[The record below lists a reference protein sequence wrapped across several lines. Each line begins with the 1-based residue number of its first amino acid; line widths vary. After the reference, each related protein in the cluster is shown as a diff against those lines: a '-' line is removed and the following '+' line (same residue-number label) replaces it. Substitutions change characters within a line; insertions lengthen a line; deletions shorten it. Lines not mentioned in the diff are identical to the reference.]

1 MKKVA
6 VLGSSG
12 QIGSHLVHYLREKD
26 YEVTGY
32 DLVSS
37 DTTDVCGN
45 LKSLPTFSCS
55 EASKV
60 DFVYF
65 LAFDVGGSRYLKQYQ
80 YTADFMHNNMAL
92 MSNVFSALKSVGTPF
107 IFTSSQMA
115 NMSFSPYGILK
126 RIGELITASMGGLV
140 VKFWNVYGIEHDLE
154 KAHVIT
160 DFILMSLKNKKIKM
174 MTNGAESREFL
185 HADDCSIGLEVIMNN
200 HTKFKLQNKELH
212 LTTGKETKIIE
223 IAKIIQRIAKK
234 DDLNINIFKGKKKDT
249 VQRNRKNKYNQ
260 YLSKFWEPKVN
271 IEVGIREIYKY
282 YKYNLNKIK

>member
-1 MKKVA
+1 MKKNIL

-12 QIGSHLVHYLREKD
+12 QIGYHFCHYLEKKKYNVLKFD
-26 YEVTGY
+26 ILDGKKY
-32 DLVSS
+32 DLRINNNIRLIKLLKKSS
-37 DTTDVCGN
+37 YI
-45 LKSLPTFSCS
+45 F
-55 EASKV
+55 
-60 DFVYF
+60 F
-65 LAFDVGGSRYLKQYQ
+65 LAFDVGGSRYLKKYQ
-80 YTADFMHNNMAL
+80 NSSRFILNN
-92 MSNVFSALKSVGTPF
+92 LKIMNNTFELLSKYKKPF
-107 IFTSSQMA
+107 LFASSQMS
-115 NMSFSPYGILK
+115 NMTYSNYGLLK
-126 RIGELITASMGGLV
+126 LIGEKISSSLNGNN
-140 VKFWNVYGIEHDLE
+140 VKFWNVYGIEKDLS
-154 KAHVIT
+154 KSHVIT

>member
-1 MKKVA
+1 MKKNIL

-12 QIGSHLVHYLREKD
+12 QIGHHFCHYLEKKKYNVLKFD
-26 YEVTGY
+26 ILDGKKY
-32 DLVSS
+32 DLRINNNIKLIKLLKKSS
-37 DTTDVCGN
+37 YI
-45 LKSLPTFSCS
+45 F
-55 EASKV
+55 
-60 DFVYF
+60 F
-65 LAFDVGGSRYLKQYQ
+65 LAFDVGGSRYLKKYQ
-80 YTADFMHNNMAL
+80 NSSRFILNN
-92 MSNVFSALKSVGTPF
+92 LKIMNNTFELLSKYKKPF
-107 IFTSSQMA
+107 LFASSQMS
-115 NMSFSPYGILK
+115 NMTYSNYGLLK
-126 RIGELITASMGGLV
+126 LIGEKISSSLNGNS
-140 VKFWNVYGIEHDLE
+140 VKFWNVYGIEKDLS
-154 KAHVIT
+154 KSHVIT

-174 MTNGAESREFL
+174 MTNGTESREFL

-234 DDLNINIFKGKKKDT
+234 DDFNINIFKGKKKDT

>member
-1 MKKVA
+1 MKKNIL

-12 QIGSHLVHYLREKD
+12 QIGHHFCHYLEKKKYNVLKFD
-26 YEVTGY
+26 ILDGKKY
-32 DLVSS
+32 DLRINNNIKLIKLLKKSS
-37 DTTDVCGN
+37 YI
-45 LKSLPTFSCS
+45 F
-55 EASKV
+55 
-60 DFVYF
+60 F
-65 LAFDVGGSRYLKQYQ
+65 LAFDVGGSRYLKKYQ
-80 YTADFMHNNMAL
+80 NSSRFILNN
-92 MSNVFSALKSVGTPF
+92 LKIMNNTFELLSKYKKPF
-107 IFTSSQMA
+107 LFASSQMS
-115 NMSFSPYGILK
+115 NMTYSNYGLLK
-126 RIGELITASMGGLV
+126 LIGEKISSSLNGNS
-140 VKFWNVYGIEHDLE
+140 VKFWNVYGIEKDLS
-154 KAHVIT
+154 KSHVIT

-234 DDLNINIFKGKKKDT
+234 DDFNINIFKGKKKDT

-260 YLSKFWEPKVN
+260 YLSKFWKPKVN
-271 IEVGIREIYKY
+271 IEAGIKEIYKY

>member
-1 MKKVA
+1 MKKNIL

-12 QIGSHLVHYLREKD
+12 QIGYHFCNYLEKKKYNVLKFD
-26 YEVTGY
+26 ILDGKKY
-32 DLVSS
+32 DLRINNNIKLIKLLKKSS
-37 DTTDVCGN
+37 YI
-45 LKSLPTFSCS
+45 F
-55 EASKV
+55 
-60 DFVYF
+60 F
-65 LAFDVGGSRYLKQYQ
+65 LAFDVGGSRYLKKYQ
-80 YTADFMHNNMAL
+80 NSSKFILNN
-92 MSNVFSALKSVGTPF
+92 LKIMNNTFELLSKYKKPF
-107 IFTSSQMA
+107 LFASSQMS
-115 NMSFSPYGILK
+115 NMTYSNYGLLK
-126 RIGELITASMGGLV
+126 LIGEKISSSLNGNN
-140 VKFWNVYGIEHDLE
+140 VKFWNVYGIEKDLS
-154 KAHVIT
+154 KSHVIT

-260 YLSKFWEPKVN
+260 YLSKFWKPKVN
-271 IEVGIREIYKY
+271 IEAGIKEIYKY

>member
-1 MKKVA
+1 MKKNIL

-12 QIGSHLVHYLREKD
+12 QIGHHFCHYLEKKKYNVLKFD
-26 YEVTGY
+26 ILDGKKY
-32 DLVSS
+32 DLRINNNIRLIKLLKKSS
-37 DTTDVCGN
+37 YI
-45 LKSLPTFSCS
+45 F
-55 EASKV
+55 
-60 DFVYF
+60 F
-65 LAFDVGGSRYLKQYQ
+65 LAFDVGGSRYLKKYQ
-80 YTADFMHNNMAL
+80 NSSKFILNN
-92 MSNVFSALKSVGTPF
+92 LKIMNNTFELLSKYKKPF
-107 IFTSSQMA
+107 LFASSQMS
-115 NMSFSPYGILK
+115 NMTYSNYGLLK
-126 RIGELITASMGGLV
+126 LIGEKISSSLNGNN
-140 VKFWNVYGIEHDLE
+140 VKFWNVYGIEKDLS
-154 KAHVIT
+154 KSHVIT

-234 DDLNINIFKGKKKDT
+234 NDFNINIFKGKKKDT

>member
-1 MKKVA
+1 MKKNIL

-12 QIGSHLVHYLREKD
+12 QIGHHFCHYLEKKKYNVLKFD
-26 YEVTGY
+26 ILDGKKY
-32 DLVSS
+32 DLRINNNIKLIKLLKKSS
-37 DTTDVCGN
+37 YI
-45 LKSLPTFSCS
+45 F
-55 EASKV
+55 
-60 DFVYF
+60 F
-65 LAFDVGGSRYLKQYQ
+65 LAFDVGGSRYLKKYQ
-80 YTADFMHNNMAL
+80 NSSKFILNN
-92 MSNVFSALKSVGTPF
+92 LKIMNNTFELLSKYKKPF
-107 IFTSSQMA
+107 LFASSQMS
-115 NMSFSPYGILK
+115 NMTYSNYGLLK
-126 RIGELITASMGGLV
+126 LIGEKISSSLNGNN
-140 VKFWNVYGIEHDLE
+140 VKFWNVYGIEKDLS
-154 KAHVIT
+154 KSHVIT

-174 MTNGAESREFL
+174 MTNGTESREFL

-260 YLSKFWEPKVN
+260 YLSKFWKPKVN
-271 IEVGIREIYKY
+271 IEAGIKEIYKY

>member
-1 MKKVA
+1 MKKNIL

-12 QIGSHLVHYLREKD
+12 QIGHHFCHYLEKKKYNVLKFD
-26 YEVTGY
+26 ILDGKKY
-32 DLVSS
+32 DLRINNNIKLIKLLKKSS
-37 DTTDVCGN
+37 YI
-45 LKSLPTFSCS
+45 F
-55 EASKV
+55 
-60 DFVYF
+60 F
-65 LAFDVGGSRYLKQYQ
+65 LAFDVGGSRYLKKYQ
-80 YTADFMHNNMAL
+80 NSSRFILNN
-92 MSNVFSALKSVGTPF
+92 LKIMNNTFELLSKYKKPF
-107 IFTSSQMA
+107 LFASSQMS
-115 NMSFSPYGILK
+115 NMTYSNYGLLK
-126 RIGELITASMGGLV
+126 LIGEKISSSLNGNS
-140 VKFWNVYGIEHDLE
+140 VKFWNVYGIEKDLS
-154 KAHVIT
+154 KSHVIT

-174 MTNGAESREFL
+174 MTNGTESREFL

-260 YLSKFWEPKVN
+260 YLSKFWKPKVN
-271 IEVGIREIYKY
+271 IEAGIKEIYKY

>member
-1 MKKVA
+1 MKKNIL

-12 QIGSHLVHYLREKD
+12 QIGHHFCHYLEKKKYNVLKFD
-26 YEVTGY
+26 ILDGKKY
-32 DLVSS
+32 DLRINNNIKLIKLLKKSS
-37 DTTDVCGN
+37 YI
-45 LKSLPTFSCS
+45 F
-55 EASKV
+55 
-60 DFVYF
+60 F
-65 LAFDVGGSRYLKQYQ
+65 LAFDVGGSRYLKKYQ
-80 YTADFMHNNMAL
+80 NSSKFILNN
-92 MSNVFSALKSVGTPF
+92 LKIMNNTFELLSKYKKPF
-107 IFTSSQMA
+107 LFASSQMS
-115 NMSFSPYGILK
+115 NMTYSNYGLLK
-126 RIGELITASMGGLV
+126 LIGEKISSSLNGNN
-140 VKFWNVYGIEHDLE
+140 VKFWNVYGIEKDLS
-154 KAHVIT
+154 KSHVIT

-260 YLSKFWEPKVN
+260 YLSKFWKPKVN
-271 IEVGIREIYKY
+271 IEAGIKEIYKY

>member
-1 MKKVA
+1 MKKNIL

-12 QIGSHLVHYLREKD
+12 QIGHHFCHYLEKKKYNVLKFD
-26 YEVTGY
+26 ILDGKKY
-32 DLVSS
+32 DLRINNNIKLIKLLKKSS
-37 DTTDVCGN
+37 YI
-45 LKSLPTFSCS
+45 F
-55 EASKV
+55 
-60 DFVYF
+60 F
-65 LAFDVGGSRYLKQYQ
+65 LAFDVGGSRYLKKYQ
-80 YTADFMHNNMAL
+80 NSSRFILNN
-92 MSNVFSALKSVGTPF
+92 LKIMNNTFELLSKYKKPF
-107 IFTSSQMA
+107 LFASSQMS
-115 NMSFSPYGILK
+115 NMTYSNYGLLK
-126 RIGELITASMGGLV
+126 LIGEKISSSLNGNS
-140 VKFWNVYGIEHDLE
+140 VKFWNVYGIEKDLS
-154 KAHVIT
+154 KSHVIT

-234 DDLNINIFKGKKKDT
+234 DDFNINIFKGKKKDT

>member
-1 MKKVA
+1 MKKNIL

-12 QIGSHLVHYLREKD
+12 QIGHHFCHYLEKKKYNVLKFD
-26 YEVTGY
+26 ILDGKKY
-32 DLVSS
+32 DLRINNNIRLIKLLKKSS
-37 DTTDVCGN
+37 YI
-45 LKSLPTFSCS
+45 F
-55 EASKV
+55 
-60 DFVYF
+60 F
-65 LAFDVGGSRYLKQYQ
+65 LAFDVGGSRYLKKYQ
-80 YTADFMHNNMAL
+80 NSSKFILNN
-92 MSNVFSALKSVGTPF
+92 LKIMNNTFELLSKYKKPF
-107 IFTSSQMA
+107 LFASSQMS
-115 NMSFSPYGILK
+115 NMTYSNYGLLK
-126 RIGELITASMGGLV
+126 LIGEKISSSLNGNN
-140 VKFWNVYGIEHDLE
+140 VKFWNVYGIEKDLS
-154 KAHVIT
+154 KSHVIT

-234 DDLNINIFKGKKKDT
+234 DDFNINIFKGKKKDT